1 LAVRFDDKVVVVTGA
16 GSGIGRACAEGFAA
30 EGAKVVIVDVNPSA
44 ADAVVEQIESGGGQA
59 AALIADVS
67 KAVDAR
73 KIAQEAVA
81 RFGGIDCLVNNA
93 GIQTYGTV
101 VDTDE
106 ETWDRTLNINLK
118 GVFLVSKYCIP
129 EIAKRGGGAVVNMG
143 SVQGIRTQ
151 RNVAAYTAT
160 KGAILA
166 LTRTMALDHA
176 AQNIRVNAVAPGS
189 VDTPMLRWAAG
200 LFEPDDPDS
209 AIEKWMALHP
219 LGRVARSS
227 EIAQV
232 VMFLASDQASF
243 VTGATIVVDGG
254 LSIGL

>member
-1 LAVRFDDKVVVVTGA
+1 MRFEKKVVVVTGA
-16 GSGIGRACAEGFAA
+16 GSGIGRACAVNFAA
-30 EGAKVVIVDVNPSA
+30 EGASVVIVDVNQAA
-44 ADAVVEQIESGGGQA
+44 ADAVVEEIASAGGQA
-59 AALIADVS
+59 VAVLADVS
-67 KAVDAR
+67 KAADAQ
-73 KIAQEAVA
+73 KIAQQAVA

-106 ETWDRTLNINLK
+106 ELWDRTLNINLK
-118 GVFLVSKYCIP
+118 GVFLVSKFCVP

-200 LFEPDDPDS
+200 LFEPDNPEGLID
-209 AIEKWMALHP
+209 EWKTLHP
-219 LGRVARSS
+219 LGRVARSD

-232 VMFLASDQASF
+232 VMFLASEQASF

-254 LSIGL
+254 LSIGI

>member
-1 LAVRFDDKVVVVTGA
+1 MRFKDKVVVVTGS

-30 EGAKVVIVDVNPSA
+30 EGACVVVVDVNQAA
-44 ADAVVEQIESGGGQA
+44 ADAVVAQIESAGGQA
-59 AALIADVS
+59 LTLIADVS
-67 KAVDAR
+67 KAADAE
-73 KIAQEAVA
+73 KIAQGAVA

-101 VDTDE
+101 VDTPE
-106 ETWDRTLNINLK
+106 ETWDRTMNINLK
-118 GVFLVSKYCIP
+118 GVFLVSKHCIP
-129 EIAKRGGGAVVNMG
+129 EIARRGGGAVVNMG
-143 SVQGIRTQ
+143 SVQGVRTQ

-176 AQNIRVNAVAPGS
+176 PQNIRVNAVAPGS

-200 LFEPDDPDS
+200 LFEPEDPS
-209 AIEKWMALHP
+209 AAIEQWKASHP
-219 LGRVARSS
+219 LGRVARAE
-227 EIAQV
+227 EIAQA
-232 VMFLASDQASF
+232 VMFLASEQSSF
-243 VTGATIVVDGG
+243 VTGATLFIDGG

>member
-1 LAVRFDDKVVVVTGA
+1 MRFEDKVVVVTGA
-16 GSGIGRACAEGFAA
+16 GSGIGRACAENFAA
-30 EGAKVVIVDVNPSA
+30 EGAKVAVVDINKSS
-44 ADAVVEQIESGGGQA
+44 ADAVVEQIKSTGRQA
-59 AALIADVS
+59 AAIIADVS
-67 KAVDAR
+67 KASDAE

-106 ETWDRTLNINLK
+106 AMWDRTININLK
-118 GVFLVSKYCIP
+118 SVFLVSKHCIP
-129 EIAKRGGGAVVNMG
+129 EMAKRGGGAVVNMG
-143 SVQGIRTQ
+143 SVQGIRSQ

-189 VDTPMLRWAAG
+189 VDTPMLRWAAD
-200 LFEPDDPDS
+200 LFEPEDPDL

-219 LGRVARSS
+219 LGRVAFPE

>member
-1 LAVRFDDKVVVVTGA
+1 VRFEDKVVVVTGA
-16 GSGIGRACAEGFAA
+16 GSGIGRACAASFAA
-30 EGAKVVIVDVNPSA
+30 EGAKIVVVDVNPSA
-44 ADAVVEQIESGGGQA
+44 AEAVVEQIEAAGGQA
-59 AALIADVS
+59 VAVVADVS
-67 KAVDAR
+67 KAADAQ
-73 KIAQEAVA
+73 KIAQEAAA

-166 LTRTMALDHA
+166 MTRTMALDHA

-209 AIEKWMALHP
+209 AIEQWMALHP
-219 LGRVARSS
+219 LGRVARSD

-232 VMFLASDQASF
+232 VLFLASEQASF

>member
-1 LAVRFDDKVVVVTGA
+1 VRFEDKVVVVTGA
-16 GSGIGRACAEGFAA
+16 GSGIGRACAASFAA
-30 EGAKVVIVDVNPSA
+30 EGAKIVVVDVNPSA
-44 ADAVVEQIESGGGQA
+44 AEAVVEQIEAAGGQA
-59 AALIADVS
+59 VAVVADVS
-67 KAVDAR
+67 KAADAQ
-73 KIAQEAVA
+73 KIAQEAAA

-166 LTRTMALDHA
+166 MTRTMALDHA

-200 LFEPDDPDS
+200 LFEPDNPEALID
-209 AIEKWMALHP
+209 EWKTLHP
-219 LGRVARSS
+219 LGRVARSD

-232 VMFLASDQASF
+232 VLFLASDQASF

>member
-1 LAVRFDDKVVVVTGA
+1 MRFEKKVVVVTGA
-16 GSGIGRACAEGFAA
+16 GSGIGRACAVSFAA
-30 EGAKVVIVDVNPSA
+30 EGASVVIVDVNQAA
-44 ADAVVEQIESGGGQA
+44 ADAVVEQIASAGGQA
-59 AALIADVS
+59 AAVLADVS
-67 KAVDAR
+67 KAADAQR
-73 KIAQEAVA
+73 IAQEAVA
-81 RFGGIDCLVNNA
+81 HFGGIDCLVNNA

-106 ETWDRTLNINLK
+106 ALWDRTLNINLK

-176 AQNIRVNAVAPGS
+176 SQNIRVNAVAPGS

-200 LFEPDDPDS
+200 LFEPDNPEALID
-209 AIEKWMALHP
+209 EWKTLHP
-219 LGRVARSS
+219 LGRVARSD

-232 VMFLASDQASF
+232 VLFLASDQASF

>member
-1 LAVRFDDKVVVVTGA
+1 MRFEDKVVVVTGA
-16 GSGIGRACAEGFAA
+16 GSGIGRACAENFAA
-30 EGAKVVIVDVNPSA
+30 EGAKVAVVDINKSS
-44 ADAVVEQIESGGGQA
+44 ADAVVEQIKSTGRQA
-59 AALIADVS
+59 AAIIADVS
-67 KAVDAR
+67 KASDAE

-106 ETWDRTLNINLK
+106 ALWDRTININLK
-118 GVFLVSKYCIP
+118 SVFLVSKHCIP
-129 EIAKRGGGAVVNMG
+129 VMAKRGGGAVVNMG
-143 SVQGIRTQ
+143 SVQGIRSQ

-189 VDTPMLRWAAG
+189 VDTPMLRWAAD
-200 LFEPDDPDS
+200 LFEPEDPAL

-219 LGRVARSS
+219 LGRVAFPE

>member
-1 LAVRFDDKVVVVTGA
+1 MRFEDKVVVVTGA
-16 GSGIGRACAEGFAA
+16 GSGIGRACAENFAA
-30 EGAKVVIVDVNPSA
+30 EGAKVIVVDINKSS
-44 ADAVVEQIESGGGQA
+44 ADAVVEQLKSTGRQA
-59 AALIADVS
+59 VAIIADVS
-67 KAVDAR
+67 KASDAE

-106 ETWDRTLNINLK
+106 AMWDRTININLK
-118 GVFLVSKYCIP
+118 SVFLVSKHCIP
-129 EIAKRGGGAVVNMG
+129 EMAKRGGGAVVNMG
-143 SVQGIRTQ
+143 SVQGIRSQ

-189 VDTPMLRWAAG
+189 VDTPMLRWAAD
-200 LFEPDDPDS
+200 LFEPEDPAL

-219 LGRVARSS
+219 LGRVAFPE

>member
-1 LAVRFDDKVVVVTGA
+1 MRFKDKVVVVTGA
-16 GSGIGRACAEGFAA
+16 GSGIGRACAESFAA
-30 EGAKVVIVDVNPSA
+30 EGARVVVVDINQAA
-44 ADAVVEQIESGGGQA
+44 ADAVVAQIKAANGQA
-59 AALIADVS
+59 IALIADVS
-67 KAVDAR
+67 KAADT
-73 KIAQEAVA
+73 KHIAQEAVA

-106 ETWDRTLNINLK
+106 ETWDRTMNINLK

-129 EIAKRGGGAVVNMG
+129 EIARRGGGAVVNMG
-143 SVQGIRTQ
+143 SVQGVRTQ

-176 AQNIRVNAVAPGS
+176 PQNIRVNAVAPGS
-189 VDTPMLRWAAG
+189 VDTPMLRWAAE
-200 LFEPDDPDS
+200 LFEPEDPTA
-209 AIEKWMALHP
+209 AIEQWMASHP
-219 LGRVARSS
+219 LGRVARAD
-227 EIAQV
+227 EIAQA
-232 VMFLASDQASF
+232 VMFLASDQSSF
-243 VTGATIVVDGG
+243 VTGATLFVDGG

>member
-1 LAVRFDDKVVVVTGA
+1 M
-16 GSGIGRACAEGFAA
+16 
-30 EGAKVVIVDVNPSA
+30 
-44 ADAVVEQIESGGGQA
+44 
-59 AALIADVS
+59 
-67 KAVDAR
+67 
-73 KIAQEAVA
+73 
-81 RFGGIDCLVNNA
+81 
-93 GIQTYGTV
+93 
-101 VDTDE
+101 DTDE
-106 ETWDRTLNINLK
+106 ALWDRTININLK
-118 GVFLVSKYCIP
+118 SVFLVSKHCIP
-129 EIAKRGGGAVVNMG
+129 EMAKRGGGAVVNMG
-143 SVQGIRTQ
+143 SVQGIRSQ

-189 VDTPMLRWAAG
+189 VDTPMLRWAAD
-200 LFEPDDPDS
+200 LFEPEDPAL

-219 LGRVARSS
+219 LGRVAFPE

>member
-1 LAVRFDDKVVVVTGA
+1 MRFEKKVVVVTGA
-16 GSGIGRACAEGFAA
+16 GSGIGRACAVSFAA
-30 EGAKVVIVDVNPSA
+30 EGASVVIVDVNQAA
-44 ADAVVEQIESGGGQA
+44 ADAVVEQIASAGGQA
-59 AALIADVS
+59 AAVLADVS
-67 KAVDAR
+67 KAADAQR
-73 KIAQEAVA
+73 IAQEAVA

-106 ETWDRTLNINLK
+106 ALWDRTLNINLK
-118 GVFLVSKYCIP
+118 GVFLVSKYCVP

-151 RNVAAYTAT
+151 RNVVAYTAT

-166 LTRTMALDHA
+166 MTRTMALDHA

-200 LFEPDDPDS
+200 LFEPDNPEALID
-209 AIEKWMALHP
+209 EWKTLHP
-219 LGRVARSS
+219 LGRVARSD

-232 VMFLASDQASF
+232 VLFLASDQASF